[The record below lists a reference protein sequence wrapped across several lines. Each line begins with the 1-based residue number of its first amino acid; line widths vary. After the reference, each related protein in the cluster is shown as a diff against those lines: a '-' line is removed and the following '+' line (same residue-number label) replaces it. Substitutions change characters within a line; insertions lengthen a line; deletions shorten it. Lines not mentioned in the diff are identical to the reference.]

1 VRGLAKEFIA
11 GVAGGIIGAGLMKIT
26 TPPPPPLSITA
37 SKEVIAR
44 QTLPSG
50 GSVTLKPTTTY
61 KFAILLFHGNGDSQ
75 VRIDVIKG
83 AVTES
88 IRGNEQAIEVLANE
102 SISITAVNEDTANPR
117 NTTLVEIVS
126 LSW

>member
-1 VRGLAKEFIA
+1 
-11 GVAGGIIGAGLMKIT
+11 MKIT
-26 TPPPPPLSITA
+26 APPPPPPAITANKEVIQPRSITA
-37 SKEVIAR
+37 
-44 QTLPSG
+44 G
-50 GSVTLKPTTTY
+50 GSVTLKPSTTY
-61 KFAILLFHGNGDSQ
+61 KFAIILFHGNGDSQ

-102 SISITAVNEDTANPR
+102 SITIVAVNEDTATAR
-117 NTTLVEIVS
+117 NTPTIEIVS